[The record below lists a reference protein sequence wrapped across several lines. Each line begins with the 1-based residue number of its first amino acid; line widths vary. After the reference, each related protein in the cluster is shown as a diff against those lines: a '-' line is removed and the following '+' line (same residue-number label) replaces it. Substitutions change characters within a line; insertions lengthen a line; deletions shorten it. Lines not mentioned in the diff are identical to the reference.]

1 MLGSGDEPGRNSILI
16 RVEHRGKILY
26 HKSTTNHNKGE
37 ISMLN
42 QDYTAKLLNLED
54 VMITNVENISEELH
68 IYIELPRKEHTC
80 PACGAVTDRVH
91 DYRTQRIKDV
101 PLARNTFLHLRKRRY
116 RCSCGK
122 RFFERNTFLPRYYR
136 VTSRL
141 VSEIIHAFEKT
152 VSAKEI
158 GCRFN
163 VSGMTAMRY
172 FRCVNHKVRELPEV
186 LSLDEFKGNS
196 GGQKYNSIVADP
208 QNHKVIDI
216 LPNRYE
222 NDLIRYFLQFE
233 SRKNVK
239 YFVCDMNPHFRQVG
253 KVCFKNAVIVADR
266 YHVIRQAYWAMERV
280 RKNEQNKLSARFRKY
295 FKKSKYLLMKPME
308 KLTDEEADRLAL
320 MFEIAPRLADAYRL
334 KNEFLTVI
342 RSKSSAEGKQKLAD
356 WLLAVEVMD
365 LPEFHDCTKAYHNWF
380 NEILN
385 SMDVPWSNGFI
396 EGCNNKTKVLKRVC
410 FGMRNFRNFRNR
422 ILFCHT

>member
-141 VSEIIHAFEKT
+141 VSEIIHAFEKA

>member
-1 MLGSGDEPGRNSILI
+1 
-16 RVEHRGKILY
+16 
-26 HKSTTNHNKGE
+26 
-37 ISMLN
+37 MLN

-141 VSEIIHAFEKT
+141 ISEIIHAFEKA

-216 LPNRYE
+216 LPNRHE

-233 SRKNVK
+233 SKKNVK

-280 RKNEQNKLSARFRKY
+280 RKNEQNKLSTRFRKY
-295 FKKSKYLLMKPME
+295 FKKSKYLLMKPMG

>member
-1 MLGSGDEPGRNSILI
+1 MYPYN
-16 RVEHRGKILY
+16 Y
-26 HKSTTNHNKGE
+26 PKGE

-54 VMITNVENISEELH
+54 VIITNVENISEELH
-68 IYIELPRKEHTC
+68 INIELPRKEHTC
-80 PACGAVTDRVH
+80 PVCGSVTDHVH
-91 DYRTQRIKDV
+91 DYRMQTIKDI

-122 RFFERNTFLPRYYR
+122 RFFENNTFLPRYYR
-136 VTSRL
+136 VTGRL
-141 VSEIIHAFEKT
+141 VAEIIHAFEKV

-163 VSGMTAMRY
+163 VSGTTAMRY
-172 FRCVNHKVRELPEV
+172 FRCVNHKPRELPEV

-222 NDLIRYFLQFE
+222 NDLIRYFSQFE
-233 SRKNVK
+233 SKKKVK
-239 YFVCDMNPHFRQVG
+239 YFVCDMNPHFRQVAE
-253 KVCFKNAVIVADR
+253 VCFKNAVIVADR
-266 YHVIRQAYWAMERV
+266 YHVIRQTYWAMERV

-295 FKKSKYLLMKPME
+295 FKKSKYLLMKPIE
-308 KLTDEEADRLAL
+308 KLTEEEADRLAL

-342 RSKSSAEGKQKLAD
+342 RSKSSAEGKQRLVD
-356 WLLAVEVMD
+356 WLFAVEVMD

-380 NEILN
+380 KEILN

-410 FGMRNFRNFRNR
+410 FGMRNFRNFKNR

>member
-1 MLGSGDEPGRNSILI
+1 
-16 RVEHRGKILY
+16 
-26 HKSTTNHNKGE
+26 
-37 ISMLN
+37 MLN
-42 QDYTAKLLNLED
+42 QDYTAKLLDLED
-54 VMITNVENISEELH
+54 VIITNVENISEELH
-68 IYIELPRKEHTC
+68 IYIELPQKEHTC
-80 PACGAVTDRVH
+80 PACGSVTDRVH
-91 DYRTQRIKDV
+91 DYRMQTIKDV

-141 VSEIIHAFEKT
+141 VAEIIHAFEKV

-158 GCRFN
+158 GSRFN
-163 VSGMTAMRY
+163 VSGTTAMRY
-172 FRCVNHKVRELPEV
+172 FRCVNFKPKKLPEV
-186 LSLDEFKGNS
+186 VSLDEFKGNS

-208 QNHKVIDI
+208 KNHKVIDI

-222 NDLIRYFLQFE
+222 NDLIKYFSQFE

-239 YFVCDMNPHFRQVG
+239 YFVCDMNPHFRQVAE
-253 KVCFKNAVIVADR
+253 VCFKNAVIVADR

-280 RKNEQNKLSARFRKY
+280 RKNEQNKLSAGFRKY
-295 FKKSKYLLMKPME
+295 FKKSRYLLMKPME
-308 KLTDEEADRLAL
+308 KLTDEEADKLAL

-342 RSKSSAEGKQKLAD
+342 RSKSSAEGKRKLAD
-356 WLLAVEVMD
+356 WLMAVEVMD
-365 LPEFHDCTKAYHNWF
+365 LPEFSDCSRAYHNWF
-380 NEILN
+380 KEILN

-422 ILFCHT
+422 ILFCRT